1 MEFGKVDPNTLD
13 AIDFTLPAD
22 PAGTTAILQATN
34 HARPEIFVGCAKWG
48 RKDWVGKVYPPGTRE
63 SDFLEHYARHFN
75 CIEMNATFYR
85 MPTVSQTN
93 SWREK
98 VGPDFKF
105 CPKFTE
111 DITHGKRLKDVQELT
126 DRFLEGIAGFQNNLG
141 PIFLMPH
148 PSMGPQT
155 QDTLEAFLKALPR
168 DLDVFVEFRNT
179 GWFSDPQAFK
189 SVFEMLT
196 HNHYGSVISDAS
208 GRRDCVH
215 MRLTTPEAFIR
226 FVGNGLHPTDYTRI
240 DAWVQRIKQ
249 WMGHGIQKIYFFM
262 HQHDELHSPEL
273 IKYFIAE
280 LNKHCGTNVRE
291 PAFIPQ
297 QSTLFDL
304 PPMSAPTGRRPSRKF

>member
-22 PAGTTAILQATN
+22 PAETTAILQATN
-34 HARPEIFVGCAKWG
+34 HAQPEIFVGCAKWG
-48 RKDWVGKVYPPGTRE
+48 RKDWIGKIYPPGTRE
-63 SDFLEHYARHFN
+63 SDFLEHYARQFN
-75 CIEMNATFYR
+75 CIEMNATYYQ
-85 MPTVSQTN
+85 MPTVRQTT

-126 DRFLEGIAGFQNNLG
+126 DRFLEGIAGFQKNLG
-141 PIFLMPH
+141 PIFLLPH
-148 PSMGPQT
+148 PTMGPQS
-155 QDTLEAFLKALPR
+155 QDIVEAFLESLPH

-179 GWFSDPQAFK
+179 AWFSDTHAFR
-189 SVFEMLT
+189 SAFTMLEQ
-196 HNHYGSVISDAS
+196 HHHGAVISDAS

-249 WMGHGIQKIYFFM
+249 WMAHGIQKIYFFM

-273 IKYFIAE
+273 IKYFIAA
-280 LNKHCGTNVRE
+280 LNKHCGTHVRE

-304 PPMSAPTGRRPSRKF
+304 PPTSASTGRRPSRKP